1 MSPKPN
7 RRPGL
12 VLLVAGI
19 AVTLSLALSGRLEWY
34 IHPRSVTFTIVM
46 VSLAGVA
53 WCAACA
59 VRGSAQP
66 RHTLARQP
74 RGWRRPL
81 GTVLALCCAGAVV
94 LLPPATLSPE
104 AVAQR
109 AAPEAM
115 GLGIGPETA
124 AGTADLAQR
133 DDGELTIRQWA
144 LLVRGADSAAIT
156 GRAAELVGFITP
168 DADDPESLFV
178 VTRYAITCCAVDAQ
192 AVGVPV
198 YRPGW
203 QAEFAPG
210 DWVQT
215 TGVFAANPSVTSR
228 WAAVLLP
235 ARMAPTA
242 EPEDPY
248 VS

>member
-19 AVTLSLALSGRLEWY
+19 AITSSLALSGRLEWY
-34 IHPRSVTFTIVM
+34 IHPRSVWFTIVM
-46 VSLAGVA
+46 VSVAGVI

-59 VRGSAQP
+59 IR
-66 RHTLARQP
+66 ARERTPQAGA
-74 RGWRRPL
+74 RDTSGWRGRA
-81 GTVLALCCAGAVV
+81 GMVLALCLAGAAV

-109 AAPEAM
+109 ATPEGA
-115 GLGIGPETA
+115 GIGSA
-124 AGTADLAQR
+124 LGSGGSSSDLAQL
-133 DDGELTIRQWA
+133 DDGDLTIRQWA
-144 LLVRGADSAAIT
+144 LLVRGPDSGAVT
-156 GRAAELVGFITP
+156 GRGAELLGFITP
-168 DADDPESLFV
+168 DPDDPESLFV

-192 AVGVPV
+192 PVGVPV

-203 QAEFAPG
+203 QAEFAAG
-210 DWVQT
+210 DWVRT
-215 TGVFAANPSVTSR
+215 NGAFAPNPSVTSR

-235 ARMAPTA
+235 ASVELVP

-248 VS
+248 VG